1 MDAQISTSN
10 LVTVPNATINGH
22 TYTDYQMPKDSIDFN
37 LKTSGYIN
45 VFAGTYFSIANSN
58 GPNVDCFFSLYKI
71 ERDQLNHQ
79 IIAINEIKAIYE
91 DNGSY
96 SYQYKDGTAPSGT
109 KVFDTDCLT
118 KPSGLVSDSVYYFEI
133 PVGAGEFA
141 IGSVNGMKG
150 GYLLYL
156 DISTHKCDSVAVH
169 EKMTIDTI
177 SYVLPK
183 GVEFEGAANT
193 AFEVSLSKTGSIT
206 FTDTLNGTVA
216 DTHSLEPTLS
226 NSGKIIQ
233 TVTITDRVGSFS
245 AKK

>member
-156 DISTHKCDSVAVH
+156 DISTHKGDSVAVH